1 MGWLAWLHR
10 VLVLVGPG
18 SAVLAGAIKIAAENV
33 PPWSCPLP
41 PTSPFLRLATCRR
54 MPSYATRAVG
64 SKYTN
69 DYRLYIGTRG
79 CCGLL

>member
-1 MGWLAWLHR
+1 MAWLVWLHR
-10 VLVLVGPG
+10 VLVLVVPG

-41 PTSPFLRLATCRR
+41 PTSPLLRFATCRL

-64 SKYTN
+64 SKYTS
-69 DYRLYIGTRG
+69 DYRLYLGTRG